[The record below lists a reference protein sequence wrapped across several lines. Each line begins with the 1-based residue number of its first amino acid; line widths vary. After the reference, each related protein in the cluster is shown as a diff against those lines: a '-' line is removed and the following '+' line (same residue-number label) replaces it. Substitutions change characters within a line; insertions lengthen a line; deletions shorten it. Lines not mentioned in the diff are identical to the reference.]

1 MKRFFKHFWNQL
13 FRWRCERNIA
23 FRVGKNSYLR
33 YDRIHSAPDC
43 AITVGRDCILNSRIA
58 FDREAGVFE
67 CGDRCYIGASHMVLA
82 QRISLGDDVVISWG
96 VTIVDHNSH
105 AIEWSQRANDVLDWG
120 KGTKD
125 WTNVTIAPVQIQN
138 KVWIGFNASI
148 LKGVTIGEG
157 AIVAAEAVVTKDVP
171 AYSVVAGNPA
181 MVVRTLSDSPA

>member
-1 MKRFFKHFWNQL
+1 
-13 FRWRCERNIA
+13 
-23 FRVGKNSYLR
+23 
-33 YDRIHSAPDC
+33 
-43 AITVGRDCILNSRIA
+43 
-58 FDREAGVFE
+58 
-67 CGDRCYIGASHMVLA
+67 MVLA

-105 AIEWSQRANDVLDWG
+105 AIEWSQRANDVLNWG